1 MSQNIIFHQNVVK
14 MLDENCQNIVNFL
27 SSRQQH
33 KLRLL
38 LQEII
43 FSEFEEREEG
53 QNCNNAFVTT
63 MRKIQFITKAN
74 QFSRNKVDG
83 RIMAIGHT

>member
-1 MSQNIIFHQNVVK
+1 MSEFFIFASTAQAAIIVV
-14 MLDENCQNIVNFL
+14 
-27 SSRQQH
+27 
-33 KLRLL
+33 
-38 LQEII
+38 QEII

-53 QNCNNAFVTT
+53 QNYNNAFVTT

-74 QFSRNKVDG
+74 QFSRNKVDD